1 LARLAAKHQVVTN
14 IRTGNRELR
23 IAAGAAKSRRR
34 FVSRVPMPIF
44 SYFAVMG
51 SVLVA
56 LLFVIDVTVEKPKP
70 RWISSQFTGL
80 PKPWHP
86 ETQKLA
92 ANPAPEPDTASEDA
106 VKAAALPAVAA
117 AMNRAATTPAV
128 SPNTKKKRVARKRP
142 LPNEAGQR
150 YAWHPGD
157 NAALRGSPFSW
168 RF

>member
-1 LARLAAKHQVVTN
+1 
-14 IRTGNRELR
+14 
-23 IAAGAAKSRRR
+23 
-34 FVSRVPMPIF
+34 MPIF

-70 RWISSQFTGL
+70 LWISSQFTGL

-86 ETQKLA
+86 ETQKLG
-92 ANPAPEPDTASEDA
+92 ANPAPEPDMTSDA

-117 AMNRAATTPAV
+117 AMNSAATTPAV
-128 SPNTKKKRVARKRP
+128 SPSTKKKRVARKPP
-142 LPNEAGQR
+142 LPNAAGRR

-157 NAALRGSPFSW
+157 NGALRGSSFSW